1 MQRKKANNNV
11 TKSKN
16 QRENKK
22 QTKDKQTCSR
32 QSWRSASATHVAT
45 VATSLER
52 VLNTSKNTFRC
63 WLLTI
68 WMKRKV
74 SFLVTWRTPIRQDM
88 GRHES
93 PSGQFQSTWC
103 LLKNKT
109 ISVLRFSQI
118 LLQMQLYWSL
128 KDHLKI
134 TFIVLFPHL
143 IIKPYHF
150 PSPKEWSDC
159 PLSLF
164 VQPPPHLSFLFLLD
178 HISTWHQW
186 PPSTSVH
193 NSYNFLIMPNP
204 RHYFSIIGSQ

>member
-143 IIKPYHF
+143 IKALPFSKSKGMVWLPIVF
-150 PSPKEWSDC
+150 VCSTTTSSE
-159 PLSLF
+159 LSL
-164 VQPPPHLSFLFLLD
+164 PTRPHFYLTPVTPLHLCSQLLQLPD
-178 HISTWHQW
+178 NAQSS
-186 PPSTSVH
+186 P
-193 NSYNFLIMPNP
+193 LL
-204 RHYFSIIGSQ
+204 